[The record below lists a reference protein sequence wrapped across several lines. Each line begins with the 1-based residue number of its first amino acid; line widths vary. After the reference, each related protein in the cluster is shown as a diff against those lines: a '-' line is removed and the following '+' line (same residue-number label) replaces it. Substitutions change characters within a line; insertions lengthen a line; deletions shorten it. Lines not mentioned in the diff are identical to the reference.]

1 MPMNDVPCP
10 TCGARCFPEEKICPN
25 CGIDIDQV
33 AAETARQ
40 IPARKYPALRVIAG
54 LYQIIALVIAFLA
67 LIGFLLSFQQ
77 SASTPVIAILSL
89 VVGLIGVVSFLALSE
104 SIKVFVDVEQNTRTI
119 VELLQARQTEER
131 EAKE

>member
-10 TCGARCFPEEKICPN
+10 TCGVRCFPEEKICPN

-33 AAETARQ
+33 AAEPARQ

-54 LYQIIALVIAFLA
+54 LYQIIALLIAFLA

-77 SASTPVIAILSL
+77 SASTSVIAILSL